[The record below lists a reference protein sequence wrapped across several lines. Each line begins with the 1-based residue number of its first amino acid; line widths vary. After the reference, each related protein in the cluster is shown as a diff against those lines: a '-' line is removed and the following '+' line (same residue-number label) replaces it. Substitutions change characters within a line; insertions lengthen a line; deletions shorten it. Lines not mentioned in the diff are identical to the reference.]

1 MQDEEKE
8 SENSELFE
16 DCFDEVLH
24 KNSYDFWLFDLISV
38 SLALKFK
45 KTRER
50 EILFTSF
57 FNSLPWKASR
67 HHPAFGHLLQ
77 RRRQSV
83 LNAFR
88 GRR

>member
-38 SLALKFK
+38 SLSLSPNMVMI
-45 KTRER
+45 
-50 EILFTSF
+50 EIVKGWYGKVIIHTS
-57 FNSLPWKASR
+57 
-67 HHPAFGHLLQ
+67 LLTVQ
-77 RRRQSV
+77 NIFDS
-83 LNAFR
+83 N
-88 GRR
+88 